1 MEKVINPNLFQ
12 LFEIRKEIRRI
23 NNDPLWKALSKALLE
38 HQSHFKL
45 HYANIEGEKIEP
57 PIIIGN
63 QVFRRRMK
71 INKWYTY

>member
-1 MEKVINPNLFQ
+1 MEEDINSNLFQ
-12 LFEIRKEIRRI
+12 LFEIR
-23 NNDPLWKALSKALLE
+23 
-38 HQSHFKL
+38 
-45 HYANIEGEKIEP
+45 EKIEP